1 MSLNTSLVGQAKE
14 KKDQRRF
21 GVPAWCKTGNIR
33 DEIYNDFIDWFQGE
47 YNGQETSSHGGFIV
61 FIMTMK
67 LSSQVSSCCKSELS
81 GLSGYGSVTG
91 VR

>member
-1 MSLNTSLVGQAKE
+1 
-14 KKDQRRF
+14 
-21 GVPAWCKTGNIR
+21 
-33 DEIYNDFIDWFQGE
+33 
-47 YNGQETSSHGGFIV
+47 
-61 FIMTMK
+61 MTMK